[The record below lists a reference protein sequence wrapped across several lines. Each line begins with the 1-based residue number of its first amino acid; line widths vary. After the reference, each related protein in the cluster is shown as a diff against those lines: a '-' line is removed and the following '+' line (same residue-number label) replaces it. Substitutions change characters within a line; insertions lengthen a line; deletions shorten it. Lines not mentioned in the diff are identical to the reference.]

1 LAANQIANNVTTIS
15 FMMIVGVSSATTI
28 RVSHQLGL
36 RDFFALKMAMRASIH
51 LCLFL
56 NAIMACLMIG
66 FRYQIPL
73 IFTTDRDVVEITAQL
88 LVFAGLFQLSDGLQ
102 SVGAGVLRGLTDV
115 KRLVFYAFV
124 TYICVNIPLGYV
136 LAFTFNI
143 GVSGI
148 WVAFIIS
155 LTLAAVLYHRRCSV
169 KIKQLEQQLG

>member
-1 LAANQIANNVTTIS
+1 
-15 FMMIVGVSSATTI
+15 
-28 RVSHQLGL
+28 
-36 RDFFALKMAMRASIH
+36 
-51 LCLFL
+51 
-56 NAIMACLMIG
+56 
-66 FRYQIPL
+66 
-73 IFTTDRDVVEITAQL
+73 
-88 LVFAGLFQLSDGLQ
+88 
-102 SVGAGVLRGLTDV
+102 LRGLTDV

-155 LTLAAVLYHRRCSV
+155 LTLAAVLYHRRYSV